1 MKSRF
6 SRLVAHLRQK
16 TPTDRTL
23 LALLTLLSLYL
34 IAGAI
39 SGGRTLAAPFFERGR
54 DLFMDYF
61 NSLRDAAQGAR
72 VYTERRVIYPPMANL
87 IFLVFSRFVPSAY
100 LDTPFGARH
109 TWRQYPTAI
118 LSLVLF
124 LAIPLLMTAL
134 IQNAERRRLGLP
146 RRALVP
152 LLFNLP
158 LLFLIERGNILLLT
172 LPALLF
178 FLYYYNSPRTHV
190 RELSYLSLAF
200 AISLKLYPVLALLF
214 LLAQRRFAAT
224 CRVLLYSA
232 LMLLLPSLAFGGP
245 RAFGVLLA
253 NVLSFAA
260 NAEGTAPTLL
270 VYLPFLFSVS
280 LFALSLFRHAKP
292 SLCTALLG
300 LSLFT
305 FPALHAVYAYVFL
318 TAPLLALLSDR
329 DATPP
334 NRAFRTALTLPLFL
348 FPVLGSHG
356 YLILARCCCAIL
368 LCCAALLLRATK
380 NAPVN

>member
-34 IAGAI
+34 ITGAI
-39 SGGRTLAAPFFERGR
+39 SGGRTLVAPFFDRGC

-87 IFLVFSRFVPSAY
+87 IFLVFSRLVPSAY

-134 IQNAERRRLGLP
+134 IQNAERRHLGLP

-214 LLAQRRFAAT
+214 LLAQRRFAACCYT
-224 CRVLLYSA
+224 ARLCCFSPPLPLAGRAPLACCLPTSSPLRQMQRAQHPRCSSIFPFSSA
-232 LMLLLPSLAFGGP
+232 YPSSPF
-245 RAFGVLLA
+245 R
-253 NVLSFAA
+253 SFATQSRPFA
-260 NAEGTAPTLL
+260 RRSSASRFSPFPRSTRCMPTS
-270 VYLPFLFSVS
+270 F
-280 LFALSLFRHAKP
+280 
-292 SLCTALLG
+292 
-300 LSLFT
+300 
-305 FPALHAVYAYVFL
+305 
-318 TAPLLALLSDR
+318 
-329 DATPP
+329 
-334 NRAFRTALTLPLFL
+334 
-348 FPVLGSHG
+348 
-356 YLILARCCCAIL
+356 
-368 LCCAALLLRATK
+368 
-380 NAPVN
+380 